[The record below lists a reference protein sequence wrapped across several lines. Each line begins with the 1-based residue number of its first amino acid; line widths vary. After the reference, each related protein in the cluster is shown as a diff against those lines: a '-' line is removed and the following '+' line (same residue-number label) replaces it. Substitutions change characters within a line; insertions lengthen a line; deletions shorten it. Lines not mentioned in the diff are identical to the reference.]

1 MYNTLNCSIAL
12 ELRVIRAPSR
22 QSKSEEL
29 SSKPK
34 RKPRN
39 LDVRGREYLLS
50 EEVEAMMNA
59 AAKVGR
65 HPLRDRALI
74 LLMYRHGL
82 RVSEVNSLRWHQI
95 DLNRANIHIHRRK
108 NGKPS
113 VHPLYGD
120 ELRLLRRIGRD
131 YPDTPYVFV
140 SERKAPLSERII
152 HQIVQRAGKEAC
164 LDFPVHPHMLR
175 HGCGYYLADKGF
187 DTRVIQDYLGHRQ
200 IQHTVKYTELAPG
213 RFVGLWD

>member
-1 MYNTLNCSIAL
+1 M
-12 ELRVIRAPSR
+12 IRAPSR

-29 SSKPK
+29 SSKPN
-34 RKPRN
+34 RKPKN

-59 AAKVGR
+59 AAKIGR
-65 HPLRDRALI
+65 HPQRDRALI
-74 LLMYRHGL
+74 LLMYRHGF
-82 RVSEVNSLRWHQI
+82 RVSEINSLRWHQI
-95 DLNRANIHIHRRK
+95 DLNRANIHVHRRK

-113 VHPLYGD
+113 THPLYGD

-152 HQIVQRAGKEAC
+152 HQIVQRAGIEAS

>member
-1 MYNTLNCSIAL
+1 M
-12 ELRVIRAPSR
+12 
-22 QSKSEEL
+22 
-29 SSKPK
+29 
-34 RKPRN
+34 
-39 LDVRGREYLLS
+39 RGREYLLA

-65 HPLRDRALI
+65 HPVRDRALI
-74 LLMYRHGL
+74 LLMYRHGF

-95 DLNRANIHIHRRK
+95 DFNRGHIHVHRRK

-113 VHPLYGD
+113 THPLYGD
-120 ELRLLRRIGRD
+120 ELRLLRRLQRD

-140 SERKAPLSERII
+140 SERKAPMSERII
-152 HQIVQRAGKEAC
+152 HQIVQRAGEVAG
-164 LDFPVHPHMLR
+164 LDFPTHPHMLR
-175 HGCGYYLADKGF
+175 HGCGYYLADKGT

-213 RFVGLWD
+213 RFVGLWE

>member
-1 MYNTLNCSIAL
+1 
-12 ELRVIRAPSR
+12 
-22 QSKSEEL
+22 
-29 SSKPK
+29 
-34 RKPRN
+34 
-39 LDVRGREYLLS
+39 
-50 EEVEAMMNA
+50 MNA
-59 AAKVGR
+59 AAKIGR
-65 HPLRDRALI
+65 HPVRDRALI

-152 HQIVQRAGKEAC
+152 HQIVQRAGKEAS